1 MRRPPALSVEPLED
15 RIEPSGG
22 ITVLPQPPDTRDW
35 AAAYTRLVPDLPY
48 GTTGT
53 TTLTPDPAARV
64 AGQSDTFYSLIQ
76 PDGRVIV
83 TLASVT
89 PDSRTVR
96 H

>member
-53 TTLTPDPAARV
+53 TTLTPTRRPASPGSPTR
-64 AGQSDTFYSLIQ
+64 S
-76 PDGRVIV
+76 
-83 TLASVT
+83 T
-89 PDSRTVR
+89 P
-96 H
+96 